1 MAKNTD
7 ISLRNKVIYSVYVR
21 NHTNDG
27 TFNAVADDLDR
38 IKSLGTD
45 IIWFMPIH
53 PIGVKN
59 KKGSLGCPYANK
71 DYRTTNPEYGTM
83 DDFKNLVE
91 KIHAK
96 SMKCMIDVVYNHTSP
111 DSNLSVEHPEFFYR
125 KPDGNFGNKVG
136 DWSDIIDL
144 DYSNKEL
151 WKYQIDSLVMWAKIV
166 DGFRC
171 DVASFVP
178 VEFWKQAREAVAK
191 VNPDCIWLAESVHS
205 SFNVFSRKSGIYTAS
220 DYELFDAFDMEYDYD
235 IREVFDK
242 YLKGKTTLSNYMDM
256 FNYQEAIYPQ
266 NYDKMR
272 CLENHDQPRICHYV
286 KNRSDLEN
294 YTAFLYFL
302 KGSTLIYAGQEFGC
316 DETPSLFDKDVFPRN
331 TGIDIS
337 SLLAKLDTIKK
348 TVLDDDD
355 YFRADADDENDIA
368 IFERDNNKSKKVG
381 IFSLKSKSADVKVD
395 LPDGDYKN
403 VASFVAVLPANDPEI
418 LVYVMLD
425 DPNNARTDYSSILA
439 APVAGNII
447 SEVAPYLGIATDGE
461 DRSGTI
467 VTVPNLVGTEWS
479 NAQVQLNIQGLKH
492 QLQESQSS
500 QSAAPVTYQYPHAG
514 SKVPY
519 GTTIYL
525 YTDTYEGS
533 HTEVPDVTGK
543 SPDFARQMLSAAGL
557 NCVVEGSGTVQA
569 QSAEP
574 GSSVQRGTIITLTCG

>member
-1 MAKNTD
+1 MAKNTE

-27 TFNAVADDLDR
+27 TFNAVAEDLDR

-83 DDFKNLVE
+83 DDFKSLVE

-96 SMKCMIDVVYNHTSP
+96 GMKCIIDVVYNHTSP

-151 WKYQIDSLVMWAKIV
+151 WQYQIDSLVMWAKIV

-205 SFNVFSRKSGIYTAS
+205 SFNVFSRKSGIYAAS

-242 YLKGKTTLSNYMDM
+242 YLKGETTLSNYMDM

-331 TGIDIS
+331 TGIDLS
-337 SLLAKLDTIKK
+337 NLFAKLDTIKK

-355 YFRADADDENDIA
+355 YFKADADDIA
-368 IFERDNNKSKKVG
+368 ILERDNNKSKKVG

-403 VASFVAVLPANDPEI
+403 EISGETVAVSNGKI
-418 LVYVMLD
+418 HC
-425 DPNNARTDYSSILA
+425 NGNA
-439 APVAGNII
+439 II
-447 SEVAPYLGIATDGE
+447 I
-461 DRSGTI
+461 R
-467 VTVPNLVGTEWS
+467 
-479 NAQVQLNIQGLKH
+479 K
-492 QLQESQSS
+492 
-500 QSAAPVTYQYPHAG
+500 
-514 SKVPY
+514 
-519 GTTIYL
+519 
-525 YTDTYEGS
+525 
-533 HTEVPDVTGK
+533 
-543 SPDFARQMLSAAGL
+543 
-557 NCVVEGSGTVQA
+557 
-569 QSAEP
+569 
-574 GSSVQRGTIITLTCG
+574 